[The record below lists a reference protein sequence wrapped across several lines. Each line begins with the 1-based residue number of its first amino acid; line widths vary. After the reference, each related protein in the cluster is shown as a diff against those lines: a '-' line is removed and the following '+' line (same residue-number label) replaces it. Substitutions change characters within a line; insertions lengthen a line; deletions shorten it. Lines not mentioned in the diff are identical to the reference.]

1 MLNEQTLSTLN
12 SLRLFGMARGF
23 SERLAHPKAADLSHE
38 EFLGLLVHD
47 EKTYRE
53 NLRLK
58 RLLHNAKL
66 KQNAALEDVDYKH
79 PRGLNKQRI
88 LELCSAQWLPNHR
101 ILSAGLDRLDEKT
114 HGSKGAVVD
123 HENIRGSQYYH

>member
-23 SERLAHPKAADLSHE
+23 SERLAHPEAADLSHE

-47 EKTYRE
+47 ENTYRE

-66 KQNAALEDVDYKH
+66 KQNAALADVDYKH
-79 PRGLNKQRI
+79 PRGLNKQRNPRT
-88 LELCSAQWLPNHR
+88 LFCPVAAQPSNPQRGTRPLGR
-101 ILSAGLDRLDEKT
+101 
-114 HGSKGAVVD
+114 
-123 HENIRGSQYYH
+123 ENS